1 MLVVVVVFDLAEL
14 FHVIGFQ
21 RHPSLLRELSP
32 GFYTHFSPAHRRVIC
47 NSFILTFL
55 GTASAT
61 VLSERLLTTGD
72 FILHSFVCDSDTG
85 RNTPSRILLC
95 ACPHRV
101 VPSGWRMDLNY

>member
-21 RHPSLLRELSP
+21 RHPSLLC
-32 GFYTHFSPAHRRVIC
+32 FYTHFSPAHRRVIC

-101 VPSGWRMDLNY
+101 VPSG